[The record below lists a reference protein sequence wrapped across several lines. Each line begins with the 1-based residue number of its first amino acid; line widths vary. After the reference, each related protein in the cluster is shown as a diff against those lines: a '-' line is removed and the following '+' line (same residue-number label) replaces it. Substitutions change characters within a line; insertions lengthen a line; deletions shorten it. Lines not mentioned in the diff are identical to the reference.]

1 MATDLDL
8 AALPE
13 GGLVSESVISRLF
26 NISPVDRPLID
37 SIGTGEKPKQRKH
50 EYTDKTLS
58 TPSSTEAFY
67 ENQDLSGIDNSKH
80 GNRYGNYCQ
89 QQGRVI
95 KTTQRA
101 RDSELTYGGDEFLQ
115 QLMDEGET
123 LRLNEEAAAVSRNA
137 ARAESGT
144 TPALMAGAATWA
156 IRETMRGT
164 NGVDAELT
172 GTDTGPPIVL
182 GGVPTT
188 AALGGLSRGLTL
200 TMIKDMLRTG
210 WDNGA
215 KYNLLMSTGA
225 MIGNLS
231 SYLFDKS
238 ARVATMQTDV
248 PQGNRTGVEGG
259 NGARSGGVVAQSAVN
274 MLVGDFGTVVL
285 TPNRLMEVYDSTDG
299 TPVDVV
305 DVLFIDTR
313 YPMICRLHGYAT
325 KRLAQTGLY
334 DQEVLFVDST
344 FIPGST
350 YAVNTIAD
358 INPATAVV
366 A

>member
-1 MATDLDL
+1 MATDVAL
-8 AALPE
+8 AAVEE
-13 GGLVSESVISRLF
+13 GGLGSESVIKRLF
-26 NISPVDRPLID
+26 NISPVDRPLVD

-50 EYTDKTLS
+50 EFTDKTLS

-67 ENQDLSGIDNSKH
+67 ENQDLSGIDDSTH
-80 GNRYGNYCQ
+80 GFRYGNYCQ

-101 RDSELTYGGDEFLQ
+101 RDSELVYQGDEFLQ

-123 LRLNEEAAAVSRNA
+123 LRLNEESAAVSRNA
-137 ARAESGT
+137 ATVEVASTSG
-144 TPALMAGAATWA
+144 ALMAGAATWA
-156 IRETMRGT
+156 FRLSDRGV
-164 NGVDAELT
+164 NGADAELT
-172 GTDTGPPIVL
+172 GTDGNT
-182 GGVPTT
+182 GGVPET
-188 AALGGLSRGLTL
+188 APVAGTARGLTL
-200 TMIKDMLRTG
+200 TMVKDMLRAG
-210 WDNGA
+210 WDEGA
-215 KYNLLMSTGA
+215 KFNLLMSTGA

-231 SYLFDKS
+231 SFLFDKS

-248 PQGNRTGVEGG
+248 PQGNRTGADAG
-259 NGARSGGVVAQSAVN
+259 NGARAGGVVAQSAVN

-285 TPNRLMEVYDSTDG
+285 TPNRLMSTYLSTA
-299 TPVDVV
+299 TPVV

-344 FIPGST
+344 FVPGST
-350 YAVNTIAD
+350 YSVGTIAD
-358 INPATAVV
+358 IDPTTAV
-366 A
+366 AA